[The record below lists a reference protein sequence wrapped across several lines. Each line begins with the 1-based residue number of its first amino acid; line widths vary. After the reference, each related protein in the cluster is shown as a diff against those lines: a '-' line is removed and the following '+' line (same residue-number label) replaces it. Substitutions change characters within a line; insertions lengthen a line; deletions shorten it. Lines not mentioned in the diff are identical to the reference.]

1 MVLLVRVNNLQF
13 AIPFRTNVIHKYCY
27 KFKNTT
33 RDTSTSTAIDFS
45 KTVVIKNED
54 YLSNFAKIDNEEFKE
69 LNDKYYFIIKKFTKY
84 VNDYIK
90 IITTYSSDSY
100 EYKSMKYSTL
110 QYFHHELKIK

>member
-1 MVLLVRVNNLQF
+1 MPWQNGLDESE
-13 AIPFRTNVIHKYCY
+13 I
-27 KFKNTT
+27 
-33 RDTSTSTAIDFS
+33 
-45 KTVVIKNED
+45 
-54 YLSNFAKIDNEEFKE
+54 
-69 LNDKYYFIIKKFTKY
+69 KY